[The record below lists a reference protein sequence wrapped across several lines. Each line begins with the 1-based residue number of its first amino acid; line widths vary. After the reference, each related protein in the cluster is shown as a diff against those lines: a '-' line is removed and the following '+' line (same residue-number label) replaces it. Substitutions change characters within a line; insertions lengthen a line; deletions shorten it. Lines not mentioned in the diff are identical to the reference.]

1 MYNQDHTL
9 QTSVLR
15 RDLTTDLTT
24 YNLTNDNFDFGVR
37 IENILDAFEPEVSK
51 NLDLYVDVKV
61 TQNYYKWINDN
72 NGTAVL

>member
-1 MYNQDHTL
+1 M
-9 QTSVLR
+9 
-15 RDLTTDLTT
+15 
-24 YNLTNDNFDFGVR
+24 YNLTNDNFDFGIR

>member
-1 MYNQDHTL
+1 MYNQDHSL

-24 YNLTNDNFDFGVR
+24 YNLTNDYFDFGVR
-37 IENILDAFEPEVSK
+37 IENILDKFEPEVSK

-61 TQNYYKWINDN
+61 TQNYY
-72 NGTAVL
+72 